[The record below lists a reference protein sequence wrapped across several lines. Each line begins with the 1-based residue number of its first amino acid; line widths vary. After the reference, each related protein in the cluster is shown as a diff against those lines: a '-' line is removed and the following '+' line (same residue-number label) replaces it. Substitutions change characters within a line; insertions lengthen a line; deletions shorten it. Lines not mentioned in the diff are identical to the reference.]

1 MKTATE
7 NPVIDLGKARKAKKA
22 RAEEFAPFEAFEP
35 TTLKLQGDDW
45 QIVGCDGDQHYVWI
59 ASRQK
64 GRKTYRVEEVYPAHL
79 AMETRIRTLD
89 SDGPAV
95 LPIREAT
102 IEATLAAIKEEL
114 FVDMVPELASV

>member
-1 MKTATE
+1 
-7 NPVIDLGKARKAKKA
+7 
-22 RAEEFAPFEAFEP
+22 
-35 TTLKLQGDDW
+35 
-45 QIVGCDGDQHYVWI
+45 
-59 ASRQK
+59 
-64 GRKTYRVEEVYPAHL
+64 
-79 AMETRIRTLD
+79 METRIRTLD